1 MKEYYEVRY
10 EYYNKR
16 KKYLIDKL
24 GKELVILSNKAR
36 YIKGNLEDK
45 IDLRKKTKEQIDKM
59 LEDMKFDKHVKDNNY
74 NYLIKMPM
82 DSVCKE
88 NVEKIMKEHGEKEE
102 ELESIKSSSV
112 EKMWL
117 KELCDLKKHM

>member
-1 MKEYYEVRY
+1 MKEYYSIRY

-36 YIKGNLEDK
+36 YIKGNLEDN
-45 IDLRKKTKEQIDKM
+45 IDLRKKTKDQIDKM
-59 LEDMKFDKHVKDNNY
+59 LEDMKFDKHIKDNNY